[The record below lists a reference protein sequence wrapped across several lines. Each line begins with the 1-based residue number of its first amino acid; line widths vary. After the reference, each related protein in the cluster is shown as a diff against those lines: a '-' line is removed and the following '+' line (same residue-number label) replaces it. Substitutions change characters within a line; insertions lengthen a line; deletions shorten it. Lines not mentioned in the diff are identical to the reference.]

1 MHQVDRA
8 VPEAELVL
16 DVVELK
22 KDVARRVTGRNWHCR
37 SHKLVYSM
45 VQRTTKDIERSIPR
59 EKTRDIPDEVKWKL
73 RKTIMQRVLINP
85 TSDEE
90 TAVRNR
96 RGEATIRALA
106 QAHRRYR
113 IRRGPCSASSTHR
126 EGA

>member
-59 EKTRDIPDEVKWKL
+59 EKNRDIPDEVKWKL
-73 RKTIMQRVLINP
+73 RKTIMQRVLINSA
-85 TSDEE
+85 SDEE
-90 TAVRNR
+90 TAVRSR
-96 RGEATIRALA
+96 RGGATIRALA
-106 QAHRRYR
+106 QAHR
-113 IRRGPCSASSTHR
+113 
-126 EGA
+126 